1 MPAQPTPCS
10 NLLDG
15 QLLDSTDSS
24 PMDSIAP
31 QAHATCVPTLP
42 LWNLR

>member
-31 QAHATCVPTLP
+31 QAHATCVPTLS